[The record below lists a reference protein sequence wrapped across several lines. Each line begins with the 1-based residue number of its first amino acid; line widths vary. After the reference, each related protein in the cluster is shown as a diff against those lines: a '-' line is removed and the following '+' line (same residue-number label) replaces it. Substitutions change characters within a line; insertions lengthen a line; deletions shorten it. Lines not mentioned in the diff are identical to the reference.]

1 MAVGILGR
9 SERHR
14 QSTSRRNYACVIG
27 RVARAF
33 GAVGTRRNDPC
44 SRPPRDPL
52 IHVDCLVAA
61 DAPNG
66 LICIGVQL
74 AAFKLQRRS
83 GDCGSNGISGS
94 VTRGMMAS
102 QELPW

>member
-1 MAVGILGR
+1 
-9 SERHR
+9 
-14 QSTSRRNYACVIG
+14 
-27 RVARAF
+27 
-33 GAVGTRRNDPC
+33 
-44 SRPPRDPL
+44 
-52 IHVDCLVAA
+52 VDCLVAA